1 MRVLKLAATVA
12 PAALML
18 SACNLTE
25 EKDAGAPPE
34 AAADNATA
42 MAAATPATSSLW
54 NGGNAKTLDI
64 QVPHS
69 NGTVLQL
76 TSLKSE
82 PTSTVIG
89 LRVMNGRDRD
99 IELNR
104 WNSRQGYILLDN
116 GERLYMSPPTS
127 NPRLSI
133 PAGQS
138 FEGELVFLGRL
149 PPVQSAMLVLN
160 ENADVDNQYTT
171 TPGFRIDLPVAA
183 SAPAAAPATPAPA
196 APAPAA
202 APGAAPGAAQ

>member
-1 MRVLKLAATVA
+1 MRVLKLATIVA
-12 PAALML
+12 PVALVL
-18 SACNLTE
+18 AGCNLKE
-25 EKDAGAPPE
+25 EKDTGAAPE
-34 AAADNATA
+34 AATDGPGA
-42 MAAATPATSSLW
+42 AAATPATSSLW
-54 NGGNAKTLDI
+54 NDGNAKTLDI

-76 TSLKSE
+76 TSLKSQ
-82 PTSTVIG
+82 PTATVVG
-89 LRVMNGRDRD
+89 VRVMNGRDRD

-104 WNSRQGYILLDN
+104 WNNRQGYILLDN
-116 GERLYMSPPTS
+116 GERLYMSPPAS

-171 TPGFRIDLPVAA
+171 TPGFRIDLPVTA
-183 SAPAAAPATPAPA
+183 SSPAAPATPAPA
-196 APAPAA
+196 A
-202 APGAAPGAAQ
+202 APGAAQ